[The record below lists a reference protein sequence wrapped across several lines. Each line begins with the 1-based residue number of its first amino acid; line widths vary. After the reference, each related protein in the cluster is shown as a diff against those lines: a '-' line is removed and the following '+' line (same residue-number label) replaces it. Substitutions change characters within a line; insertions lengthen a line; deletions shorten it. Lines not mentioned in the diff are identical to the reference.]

1 MYQIKLMRLNEGEVL
16 IEEITSEDLG
26 GRMIID
32 FFERLPNV
40 FLPVCGVEPVM
51 TEALMVRICP
61 YKGTALATLY
71 ANWDEATQKYL
82 DFMPTFQWHDDLQ
95 HLQHRLVEQGHAK
108 HDHVLIQAESLF

>member
-16 IEEITSEDLG
+16 IEEITSKDLG

-32 FFERLPNV
+32 FFERLPNAV
-40 FLPVCGVEPVM
+40 PLC
-51 TEALMVRICP
+51 
-61 YKGTALATLY
+61 

-95 HLQHRLVEQGHAK
+95 HLQHRLVMQGHAK
-108 HDHVLIQAESLF
+108 HDHVLIRTESLF